1 MIITCTQE
9 LTAPKNFIN
18 LMIGHRGTEELKPSD
33 KYIIK
38 KEGKKRILIVKN
50 CTQSDA
56 AEYSCVLG
64 SLKTSC
70 KLNVICMYQTNC
82 GIFMMLYGYILD

>member
-1 MIITCTQE
+1 MIVY
-9 LTAPKNFIN
+9 
-18 LMIGHRGTEELKPSD
+18 RGTEELKPSD

-70 KLNVICMYQTNC
+70 KLNVISMYQSDCEITNNL
-82 GIFMMLYGYILD
+82 IGYIVHYSCMRCSL